1 MQVYVALLRGI
12 NVGGNTLIKMA
23 ELKVCLQKSGLEKVE
38 TYIQSGNIIFASDK
52 SQTELSEL
60 INRAILKEFSLDVP
74 VVVLSLPEYEEI
86 IKSVPKGWGEDSE
99 WKYNL
104 LFLLP
109 SYEADAAL
117 KDIGELKPDIE
128 TVITGEGI
136 LYQSVSFK
144 AFGRSRSGKLAS
156 MPVYK
161 QMTVRNHRTG
171 YKILER
177 MKALQINL

>member
-52 SQTELSEL
+52 SQAELCEL

-86 IKSVPKGWGEDSE
+86 IKNVPKGWGEDSG

-109 SYEADAAL
+109 SQNAEEAL
-117 KDIGELKPDIE
+117 ESIGELKPDIE
-128 TVITGEGI
+128 AMATGNGI

-156 MPVYK
+156 MSVYK

-177 MKALQINL
+177 MKALAAN